1 MTRRV
6 LIGLVVL
13 GALAAAVVLSMR
25 VHLEARYRAVEIVLD
40 GDDWIGLIRREGRD
54 VAGELR
60 ALRQRGAVSVAL
72 SDNTL
77 KRLADEGA
85 VSYASGATLVSLGRV
100 TALSEPF
107 RRLQTARVLRSGA
120 VYITGP
126 AENLTFVTG
135 RMRALLGAARVR
147 TVDGAVEVLG
157 TQADLEELGLGF
169 RPSDAAPFRAA
180 GLDVILR
187 PRNFRGLT
195 ADGLRALVDSYAA
208 TAPSPTLIFALTEVQ
223 GYEGLLD
230 DAAAE
235 YQRVGARFG
244 RIEVFTIRRKQKGED
259 RLTTLMRPPVDDPT
273 KFGVIRVFS
282 VTPEELLTLQPDEVA
297 DRFVRAAQERNL
309 RLLYVRPLLGT
320 PAGQPA
326 MQVNLD
332 LVETIATSL
341 TKFGF
346 TPTRARPLPP
356 LQVPAPL
363 TWVVALGAAAL
374 TMLVVE
380 DLSRA
385 VGLALPRMVVPL
397 AVVLAVLGTAA
408 AGFTP
413 FDSLWRQ
420 LLALTVA
427 IAGATGAAAWAFN
440 RVRAGSSPVAQG
452 YLTLIRALA
461 VSVVAGMFVASLLSR
476 WPFMLAFRTFLGVK
490 AAHILPVVLVA
501 LWLTLQVLTS
511 AGADWRTT
519 ARQMIQWINQP
530 LRIGAAVAAVL
541 VGVGVIILL
550 ARTGNVS
557 VPVSGAEQ
565 QLRTVLESVLVARP
579 RTKEFLFGYP
589 GLVLAGASAALGWRR
604 AAVAFLL
611 AGAVGTA
618 GAINS
623 FSHLHT
629 PFLYTAWRTGN
640 ALVLGA
646 AVALPAVLVLN
657 WIARR
662 TRRS

>member
-1 MTRRV
+1 VTRRV

-13 GALAAAVVLSMR
+13 GALAAAVVLGMR
-25 VHLEARYRAVEIVLD
+25 VRLEARYRAVEIVLD
-40 GDDWIGLIRREGRD
+40 GDDWIGLIRREGRE

-72 SDNTL
+72 GDNTL

-85 VSYASGATLVSLGRV
+85 ISYASGGTLVSMGRV
-100 TALSEPF
+100 SPLGEPF
-107 RRLQTARVLRSGA
+107 RRLLTAGALRSDA

-135 RMRALLGAARVR
+135 RMRALLGPQRVR
-147 TVDGAVEVLG
+147 TVGEAVEVLG
-157 TQADLEELGLGF
+157 TQTDLEELGLGF

-180 GLDVILR
+180 GLDVVLR

-195 ADGLRALVDSYAA
+195 AEGLRVLVDSYAA

-235 YQRVGARFG
+235 YQRIGARFG
-244 RIEVFTIRRKQKGED
+244 RIEVFTVKRKQKGED
-259 RLTTLMRPPVDDPT
+259 RLTVLLRPPVDDPA

-282 VTPEELLTLQPDEVA
+282 VTPEELLTLRPDEVA

-309 RLLYVRPLLGT
+309 RLLYVRPLLAT
-320 PAGQPA
+320 PAGQSA

-332 LVETIATSL
+332 LVDTIASSL

-346 TPTRARPLPP
+346 TPMRARPLPP
-356 LQVPAPL
+356 LQVPPPL

-374 TMLVVE
+374 TLLVAE

-385 VGLALPRMVVPL
+385 VGVALPRSVVPL
-397 AVVLAVLGTAA
+397 GLVLAVLGTAA
-408 AGFTP
+408 AGFTR

-427 IAGATGAAAWAFN
+427 IAGATGAAVWALN
-440 RVRAGSSPVAQG
+440 RVRAGSSLFAQG

-461 VSVVAGMFVASLLSR
+461 VSVVTGMFVASLLSR
-476 WPFMLAFRTFLGVK
+476 WPFMLAFLTFLGVK
-490 AAHILPVVLVA
+490 AAHILPVALVA
-501 LWLTLQVLTS
+501 LWLTSEVLTS

-519 ARQMIQWINQP
+519 ARQMVQWINQP
-530 LRIGAAVAAVL
+530 VRIGTALAAVL
-541 VGVGVIILL
+541 VGAVAVVLL
-550 ARTGNVS
+550 ARTGNIS
-557 VPVSGAEQ
+557 VPVSGPEQ
-565 QLRTVLESVLVARP
+565 QLRTVLESILVARP

-589 GLVLAGASAALGWRR
+589 ALVLAGASAALGWRR
-604 AAVAFLL
+604 VALAFLL

-646 AVALPAVLVLN
+646 VVALPAVLVLH
-657 WIARR
+657 WVARR
-662 TRRS
+662 TGRS